1 VRPLLAIKR
10 REIDGYLA
18 ELGQDFRT
26 DTTNEDSR
34 FTRNRLRHDLLPLL
48 REKFNLEVDDAL
60 LRLATQAGEA
70 QQVIEALADEIVCDC
85 AIVEFDSTH
94 GDSRRGRR
102 VQIDCRKLAGQPA
115 IVVREVCK
123 TSWREARWP
132 LQAMGFREW
141 QLLAGLV
148 TGENP
153 KTTANLPDGIQAQRE
168 HELLIL
174 EAPSL
179 P

>member
-1 VRPLLAIKR
+1 MITWLSLGKTFALIR
-10 REIDGYLA
+10 RMRIRASRETGC
-18 ELGQDFRT
+18 G
-26 DTTNEDSR
+26 TTYCHCCVS
-34 FTRNRLRHDLLPLL
+34 
-48 REKFNLEVDDAL
+48 KFNSDVDDAL

-70 QQVIEALADEIVCDC
+70 QQVIEALAEEIACDC
-85 AIVEFDSTH
+85 VVIEFDATH

-148 TGENP
+148 SGECARRP
-153 KTTANLPDGIQAQRE
+153 RI
-168 HELLIL
+168 
-174 EAPSL
+174 
-179 P
+179 